1 MAIIRKTLKSSDT
14 DFTKINLFEKQILPL
29 KSKPLA
35 EESLS
40 KARNLEHSLFM
51 SRQLLFHFGC
61 LGSVRAGL
69 VSGRQL
75 NAWDFLVCSASV
87 EFG

>member
-1 MAIIRKTLKSSDT
+1 MLFQIDSSFYLKKPFAFEIVVT
-14 DFTKINLFEKQILPL
+14 LFEKQILPL

-35 EESLS
+35 EESLL

-61 LGSVRAGL
+61 LCSVRVGL
-69 VSGRQL
+69 VGGRQL
-75 NAWDFLVCSASV
+75 NAWDFLV
-87 EFG
+87 